1 MYYCCSPLK
10 TREKYRVMF
19 HLPAYPMEFW
29 VAALVAVIL
38 VGISKGGFGS
48 GIGVAATP
56 IIALTISA
64 ADAAALLLPLLIV
77 ADIFAVRQYYRRFNK
92 TNLIQLTTGALI
104 GIAIGWFYFGY
115 FSNNERILKLGIGLL
130 ALAFVVFQ
138 LGRTYLLGALA
149 ERKPRK
155 GEGVFWGIV
164 AGFVSTLAHV
174 GSPPVLIHLLPQKL
188 TRDVFV
194 GTMVIFF
201 MIMNLVKLGPYAQLG
216 LLRIGNLTTIL
227 VLSPVAYV
235 GVKMGVALN
244 RRFNDVWFNRVIY
257 FALMI
262 TAIQL
267 IAGRSIVHLFT

>member
-1 MYYCCSPLK
+1 MFQLPSYPL
-10 TREKYRVMF
+10 
-19 HLPAYPMEFW
+19 EFW
-29 VAALVAVIL
+29 PAAVVAVML

-77 ADIFAVRQYYRRFNK
+77 ADAFAVRQYYRRFDK
-92 TNLIQLTTGALI
+92 SNLIQLTLGALI

-115 FSNNERILKLGIGLL
+115 FSHNERVLKLGIGLL
-130 ALAFVVFQ
+130 ALFFVLFQ
-138 LGRTYLLGALA
+138 LGRTFLLGALVK
-149 ERKPRK
+149 RKPRK
-155 GEGVFWGIV
+155 GEGVFWGTV

-188 TRDVFV
+188 ARDIFV
-194 GTMVIFF
+194 GTNVLFF
-201 MIMNLVKLGPYAQLG
+201 TIMNLVKLGPYAQLG
-216 LLRIGNLTTIL
+216 LLRVGNLTTIL
-227 VLSPVAYV
+227 LLSPLAYA
-235 GVKMGVALN
+235 GVRLGVRLN

-257 FALMI
+257 FALTL

-267 IAGRSIVHLFT
+267 IAGRSIVHLFF